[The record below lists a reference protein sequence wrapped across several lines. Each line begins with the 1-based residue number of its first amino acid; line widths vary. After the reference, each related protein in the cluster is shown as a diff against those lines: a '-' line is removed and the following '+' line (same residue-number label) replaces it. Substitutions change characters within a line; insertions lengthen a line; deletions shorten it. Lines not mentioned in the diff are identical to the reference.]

1 MRMKYVVNTTVP
13 VETAYLQ
20 FWDIQKRPPQTTK
33 TTRVCMETLNLIYH
47 LICMQTAT
55 CCGSRTNMAA
65 AGSQRNINFL
75 LRMRRADNEFN
86 INDDI

>member
-1 MRMKYVVNTTVP
+1 MYKSMRMKYVVNTTVP

-33 TTRVCMETLNLIYH
+33 TTRVCMETLNLIYACRLQH
-47 LICMQTAT
+47 D
-55 CCGSRTNMAA
+55 GSRTNMAA
-65 AGSQRNINFL
+65 AGSQRNTNFL